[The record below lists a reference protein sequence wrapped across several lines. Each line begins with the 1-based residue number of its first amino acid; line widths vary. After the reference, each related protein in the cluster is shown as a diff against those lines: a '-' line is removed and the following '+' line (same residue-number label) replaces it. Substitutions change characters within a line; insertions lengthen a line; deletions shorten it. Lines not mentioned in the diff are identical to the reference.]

1 MAVADPADS
10 RVAIVL
16 AAVEGT
22 VLVAEVAAGPAG
34 VDTVRVAVEETV
46 QVVAADREAED
57 TVRGAGREADSAEED
72 RAITVAGRFAASV
85 LTISNSL
92 ITKIPTAF
100 AGT

>member
-1 MAVADPADS
+1 MADPADS

-34 VDTVRVAVEETV
+34 VDTVRVAVEGTV
-46 QVVAADREAED
+46 LVAEVAADREAED

-72 RAITVAGRFAASV
+72 RVITVAGRFAASV
-85 LTISNSL
+85 LTISNTL
-92 ITKIPTAF
+92 ITRILTAF